1 MKLYGSQEVLSDG
14 RKRRFRPAV
23 VITVLAV
30 IALIGYVVAS
40 YESEPEP
47 DAPPARHIERLDTP
61 SWETGEL
68 NRPTLPGAQADN
80 DEETVIVAEET
91 GDPLHLIGRVQRNQ
105 TLFVTLR
112 NRGLMPDRIQPVVQ
126 AMSTVFDFR
135 RSRPGDRYEAR
146 LDLDGNILEF
156 QYKTSPE
163 DIFVAR
169 LVGDQYVAE
178 RVEVPKEIRLARV
191 DGKVTSS
198 LFHAFTAQG
207 EKTEAAQRFMDLFA
221 FDFDFGSDS
230 RQGDRFRLI
239 IEKVFL
245 DGEFYKYGRILA
257 AEYTSGEKQFQAFY
271 FDRDGEAGEEGE
283 YYDAEGYALRRMFM
297 LTPVRNARMTSPYNL
312 KRMHPILKRVRPHL
326 GVDWAAPT
334 GTPVMASADG
344 VVEFAGWK
352 GGNGNLL
359 VIKHNDTYTSIYAH
373 LHRFARGMKKGK
385 EVRQQQVIGYIGS
398 TGLSTAPHLHYGL
411 KKNGEYMDPMEL
423 DTSRGD
429 QLPRREL
436 ARFEERRK
444 ELQGMLDGTVSLEP
458 QPAGA
463 EAGAGRDPAD
473 GDAHDETKPRTSDAQ
488 P

>member
-1 MKLYGSQEVLSDG
+1 MKLYRSQDVLSDG
-14 RKRRFRPAV
+14 RKRRLRPAV

-30 IALIGYVVAS
+30 IQ
-40 YESEPEP
+40 PT
-47 DAPPARHIERLDTP
+47 ARRIDRLDTP
-61 SWETGEL
+61 SWQSGEL
-68 NRPTLPGAQADN
+68 NRPTLPGAQVDKG
-80 DEETVIVAEET
+80 EEELVVAEET

-126 AMSTVFDFR
+126 AMSSVFDFR

-156 QYKTSPE
+156 RYQTSPE
-163 DIFVAR
+163 DIFAAR

-178 RVEVPKEIRLARV
+178 RVEVPKEIRLARI

-198 LFHAFTAQG
+198 LFHAFGALG

-230 RQGDRFRLI
+230 KQGDRFRLI

-245 DGEFYKYGRILA
+245 DGEFYKYGEILA
-257 AEYTSGEKQFQAFY
+257 AEYSTSEKTFQAFY
-271 FDRDGEAGEEGE
+271 FDRDGAGGDEGE
-283 YYDAEGYALRRMFM
+283 YYDAEGYALRRKFM
-297 LTPVRNARMTSPYNL
+297 LTPVRNAKFTSPFDR

-334 GTPVMASADG
+334 GTPVMAAADG
-344 VVEFAGWK
+344 VVQFAGWK
-352 GGNGNLL
+352 GGNGNLV
-359 VIKHNDTYTSIYAH
+359 VIKHDDAYTTVYAH

-385 EVRQQQVIGYIGS
+385 EVKQQQVIGYVGS

-411 KKNGEYMDPMEL
+411 KKNGVYMDPMKL

-436 ARFEERRK
+436 ARFHERRK
-444 ELQGMLDGTVSLEP
+444 MLQGMLDGTKALV
-458 QPAGA
+458 QPGEDTDSKTAASDA
-463 EAGAGRDPAD
+463 ERS
-473 GDAHDETKPRTSDAQ
+473 GDEDSGTRDETSGTRDETP
-488 P
+488 